1 MLRRSVFLLNLV
13 LLALSAHAADRLVY
27 VGSYTQGPGIGI
39 SLFHF
44 DDRTGKLTSAGLAA
58 ETSNPS
64 FLVEHPNHRFLYS
77 VNEDQQ
83 GGVSAFAIDRNTG
96 KLTLLNKVPSGGNG
110 PCHLAVDKT
119 GHWLAVANYGSGDL
133 ALLPIAAD
141 GKLSAPVFTER
152 HPGGS
157 VNPARQQ
164 GPHAHCVLFS
174 PDNRFLLL
182 ADLGHDKIFVYRF
195 DAAAGSLKPQDPGT
209 VAPGAGV
216 RHLAFHP
223 NGRVLYAVDEMGSSI
238 TAFHY
243 DAGALSEFQTISTVP
258 KDFKGRNSGAEIA
271 VNAAGTAVY
280 SSNRGQDSIALFA
293 VDPERLTLT
302 AVDHTPTLGRTPR
315 HFTLDPSGT
324 FLLAANQDSDSIAV
338 FHVHPRTGQL
348 TPAGKVVT
356 GIPKPVCIL
365 FLQ

>member
-1 MLRRSVFLLNLV
+1 MSAPAAERLL
-13 LLALSAHAADRLVY
+13 Y
-27 VGSYTQGPGIGI
+27 VGSYTHGSGAGI

-44 DDRTGKLTSAGLAA
+44 DDRTGKLTPAGLAA
-58 ETSNPS
+58 EIRNPS
-64 FLVEHPNHRFLYS
+64 FLAEHPNHRFLYA
-77 VNEDQQ
+77 VNENGQ

-96 KLTLLNKVPSGGNG
+96 KLTLLNQVPSGGNG
-110 PCHLAVDKT
+110 PCHLAVDKS
-119 GHWLAVANYGSGDL
+119 GRWLAVANYGSGHL

-141 GKLSAPVFTER
+141 GKLGAPVFTDR

-157 VNPARQQ
+157 VNPARQK

-182 ADLGHDKIFVYRF
+182 ADLGHDKVWVYRF
-195 DAAAGSLKPQDPGT
+195 DAASGSLKPNDPAFAS

-223 NGRVLYAVDEMGSSI
+223 NGRVLYAISEMGSTI

-243 DAGALSEFQTISTVP
+243 NAGELSEFQAISTLP
-258 KDFKGRNSGAEIA
+258 KDFKGKSTCAEIA

-280 SSNRGQDSIALFA
+280 GSNRGADSIALFA
-293 VDPERLTLT
+293 IDPDRFTLT
-302 AVDHTPTLGRTPR
+302 AVDYTPTLGRTPR
-315 HFTLDPSGT
+315 HFTLDPSGR
-324 FLLAANQDSDSIAV
+324 FLLAANQDSDSVAV

-356 GIPKPVCIL
+356 GIPAPVCIL